1 MPNYN
6 LIKLLN
12 ARLKAHDKRMDSIDE
27 NDIKSS
33 NKYKNIVENLNE
45 IITNEIDN
53 NSNNN

>member
-1 MPNYN
+1 
-6 LIKLLN
+6 
-12 ARLKAHDKRMDSIDE
+12 MDSIDE